1 MPNFDI
7 SQENTEFGIRGQIRP
22 AGIQKLQGHTFR
34 RDDFWGPEIVPPER
48 VALRVLKFPLYSG
61 GTNYFPGGRF
71 LDPGNRPVG
80 TRGHADFKKNLR
92 KKRKP
97 ARPHVSAGRFLGP
110 RNRPAG
116 TCGLAGFETLP
127 IFRRDE
133 LFSGGTIFGPQ

>member
-48 VALRVLKFPLYSG
+48 VALRVLKLCRYSG
-61 GTNYFPGGRF
+61 GANYFPAGRF
-71 LDPGNRPVG
+71 SDHNNRPAG
-80 TRGHADFKKNLR
+80 TCGLAVFEFRREEFGSECQILIFLKKIRNLASGAKFVPQEFKNCKATR
-92 KKRKP
+92 
-97 ARPHVSAGRFLGP
+97 SGGRFLGP

-116 TCGLAGFETLP
+116 K
-127 IFRRDE
+127 
-133 LFSGGTIFGPQ
+133 